1 MARRCRPR
9 INDSDV
15 PSADEDGS
23 DIFDIVKDEGGSDTD
38 VTSFED
44 PDIDDVDVDKEADIE
59 DQITLFGGNFHPPEH
74 YR

>member
-9 INDSDV
+9 VNDSDV

-59 DQITLFGGNFHPPEH
+59 DQITLFEGNVHPPEH

>member
-1 MARRCRPR
+1 MASRCRPR

-38 VTSFED
+38 ATSFED

-59 DQITLFGGNFHPPEH
+59 DQLTLFGGNVHPPEH